1 MNTFSKKN
9 RWLITLGLAGA
20 AVLAGCGKKPPGC
33 AEPETVKT
41 INSIVVDNVKEL
53 MPQYIGTQTQDDP
66 QKIQDGY
73 YQGLKTEVVNVVSD
87 GYNERA
93 KKYSCR
99 ANLSI
104 TPVTGEKFSRDI
116 VYSTQRTEDKESNF
130 LVEVQAFQ
138 PFVVAVAG
146 DLTTYYFGKRY
157 KGEWKGDYS
166 CSGVFDAKDG
176 PDGPFTMPVTMV
188 VDEKQG
194 ATLERTTEGGDVE
207 RMTGEVRPQF
217 TLGGQGK
224 NSLNDNSWRTYFE
237 GKVQGL
243 DFTAQGQFVGPDNS
257 LLRKCSLK
265 LKLPTN

>member
-1 MNTFSKKN
+1 MNTFSKKT
-9 RWLITLGLAGA
+9 RWLMTLSLAA
-20 AVLAGCGKKPPGC
+20 VTVLAGCAKKPPGC

-41 INSIVVDNVKEL
+41 INSIVVDNVKGL

-87 GYNERA
+87 GYNEQA

-99 ANLSI
+99 ANLSV

-116 VYSTQRTEDKESNF
+116 VYSTQRTEDKESDF

-146 DLTTYYFGKRY
+146 DLTTYYYGKRY

-166 CSGVFDAKDG
+166 CAGIDDAKDG
-176 PDGPFTMPVTMV
+176 PQGPFAMPVTMV
-188 VDEKQG
+188 VDERLQAK
-194 ATLERTTEGGDVE
+194 LERTTKGGGVE
-207 RMTGEVRPQF
+207 ILTGEAGQKIK
-217 TLGGQGK
+217 LGGIGK
-224 NSLNDNSWRTYFE
+224 NSPDDTWRTSFE
-237 GKVQGL
+237 GMVQGL
-243 DFTAQGQFVGPDNS
+243 DFTAQGEIVAPDNS

-265 LKLPTN
+265 LKLPSN